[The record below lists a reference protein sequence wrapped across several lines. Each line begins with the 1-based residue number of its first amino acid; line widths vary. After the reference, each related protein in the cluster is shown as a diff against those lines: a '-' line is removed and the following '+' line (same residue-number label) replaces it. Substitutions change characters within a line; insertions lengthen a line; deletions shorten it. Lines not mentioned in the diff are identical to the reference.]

1 MKDTIQQSGN
11 YREDTIDLME
21 LFFAVKRKILLI
33 LAVGLLG
40 AVLVGG
46 YTVYFMDPVYTS
58 TSSVLILSKETTLTS
73 LADLQLGSQL
83 ASDYQVLIK
92 STTVMENAVK
102 KVNEERKEK
111 NKKAIALTAKDLK
124 ACTTINNPAD
134 TRILEISVAYTDPEI
149 ARELVDAVAEVSS
162 EYVGDKM
169 EIIPP
174 KIIEKGKVP
183 TVQTSPSVKKN
194 LMLGFLAGF
203 VLCAGLICVK
213 VIMDDTIKT
222 EEDFENYLGIPC
234 LAAIPDRKD
243 YITKKKGKRR

>member
-1 MKDTIQQSGN
+1 
-11 YREDTIDLME
+11 
-21 LFFAVKRKILLI
+21 
-33 LAVGLLG
+33 
-40 AVLVGG
+40 
-46 YTVYFMDPVYTS
+46 MDPVYTS

-111 NKKAIALTAKDLK
+111 NKKAIALTEKDLK

-134 TRILEISVAYTDPEI
+134 TRILEISVAYTDPEIARELVDAVAEVSSEYVGPEI

>member
-102 KVNEERKEK
+102 
-111 NKKAIALTAKDLK
+111 I
-124 ACTTINNPAD
+124 
-134 TRILEISVAYTDPEI
+134 ILWIPFI
-149 ARELVDAVAEVSS
+149 LLRPVS
-162 EYVGDKM
+162 
-169 EIIPP
+169 
-174 KIIEKGKVP
+174 
-183 TVQTSPSVKKN
+183 
-194 LMLGFLAGF
+194 
-203 VLCAGLICVK
+203 
-213 VIMDDTIKT
+213 
-222 EEDFENYLGIPC
+222 
-234 LAAIPDRKD
+234 
-243 YITKKKGKRR
+243 